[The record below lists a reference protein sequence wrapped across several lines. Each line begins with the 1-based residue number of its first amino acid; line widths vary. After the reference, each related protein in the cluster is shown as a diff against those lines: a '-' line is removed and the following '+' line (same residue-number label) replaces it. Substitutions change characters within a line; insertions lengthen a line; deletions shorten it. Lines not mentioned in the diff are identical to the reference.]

1 VSINLT
7 HDRAGT
13 VASHRVSP
21 ALATP
26 HPLKECSMSATPRDR
41 SSSNPDPGSASDA
54 EVREWESLPE
64 PQLLAAAFVRIL
76 DFARTPSDDGFV
88 PVEALYRI
96 VVRRLSVEQRL
107 MLESRVCEYVSE
119 MPGYALAL
127 LVLTLVEPDP
137 RVSSSAV
144 IDFTMVMPR
153 IKGDP
158 LTGPTVLAHDLRSG
172 SLTPGQ
178 QRAVLTGLV
187 LLGDER
193 VLPLVR
199 GGWRLLESAEDRRL
213 LAAAASGSVSTL
225 LIEFLLDWLEHTTDE
240 RDIGAIAGAMVRM
253 PAISRHGVVVRE
265 ERTFPA
271 SEAEN
276 QGEPPIRYLAMWPFD
291 EYLEVIRPRLEAVI
305 AKEPEPKV
313 LPAIIEAWSLGT
325 QSTA

>member
-1 VSINLT
+1 
-7 HDRAGT
+7 
-13 VASHRVSP
+13 
-21 ALATP
+21 
-26 HPLKECSMSATPRDR
+26 MSATPHDR
-41 SSSNPDPGSASDA
+41 SSSTPDLGSAFDA
-54 EVREWESLPE
+54 EAQEWESLPG
-64 PQLLAAAFVRIL
+64 PQLVAAAFVRIL

-107 MLESRVCEYVSE
+107 MLESRVCEYICEV
-119 MPGYALAL
+119 PRYALAL
-127 LVLTLVEPDP
+127 LVLTLLEPDP
-137 RVSSSAV
+137 RVSSTAV
-144 IDFTMVMPR
+144 IDFTMVVPR

-158 LTGPTVLAHDLRSG
+158 LTGPNLLAHDLRSG

-199 GGWRLLESAEDRRL
+199 GGWRLLEAPEERRL

-253 PAISRHGVVVRE
+253 PAISRHGGVVRE

-271 SEAEN
+271 SEAEKR
-276 QGEPPIRYLAMWPFD
+276 GDSPIRYLAMWQFD

-305 AKEPEPKV
+305 AREPEPKV

-325 QSTA
+325 RSTA